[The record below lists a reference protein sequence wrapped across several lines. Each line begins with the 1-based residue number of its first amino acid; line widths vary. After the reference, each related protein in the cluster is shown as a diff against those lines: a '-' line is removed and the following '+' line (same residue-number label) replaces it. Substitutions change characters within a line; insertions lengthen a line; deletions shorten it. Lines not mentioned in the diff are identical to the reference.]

1 MFIDEKT
8 PSLHSI
14 FLRVIKYSTI
24 YTSYKSSPK
33 FDGKLTV
40 CAISWIEKEIK
51 FQYYFIIL
59 QKELAKQIKNLSYQ

>member
-1 MFIDEKT
+1 
-8 PSLHSI
+8 
-14 FLRVIKYSTI
+14 
-24 YTSYKSSPK
+24 
-33 FDGKLTV
+33 V